1 MSNTIR
7 NLLRRLGALFCAGI
21 LALGLVPQSG
31 LIVARAAMAWPSLP
45 ESVNAGSAICMD
57 ADTGAILYGKNI
69 NVTHY
74 PASITKI
81 MTALLVLEN
90 CSMDETVTFSQT
102 AVSDLEPGAVTA
114 FTSAGDQLSVKDCL
128 YALLFRSA
136 NEVANALA
144 EHVAGSVSAFADM
157 MNQRAAELGCRNTHF
172 VNPNGLNDPDHYTT
186 AYDMAL
192 IARACMENPAFLE
205 LESVDSYTIGPT
217 QKRPNGLTVTLG
229 HKMKRSGTAYT
240 DSRVVSGKTGF
251 TSSAGNTLVTMAED
265 QGRRLVAVVLQDRNP
280 MHYTDTKAMLDLGF
294 SSFENVDASDF
305 FDADAVE
312 AQLITDG
319 VIPQGEGANHLET
332 DRKLQVSLPYGA
344 SAADLTSDYEY
355 NLLGNAPEDA
365 VASLKLSY
373 GDHTAGEFFV
383 LNSRESNLSILDVST
398 PAKVAIVSISLA
410 SVVGV
415 IAFFALGGGTA
426 WHVHNV
432 RVEKKRMERMHR
444 RRRRRLEAMGLSE
457 EEFREI
463 VDRYRKHDKL

>member
-1 MSNTIR
+1 M
-7 NLLRRLGALFCAGI
+7 
-21 LALGLVPQSG
+21 
-31 LIVARAAMAWPSLP
+31 
-45 ESVNAGSAICMD
+45 
-57 ADTGAILYGKNI
+57 
-69 NVTHY
+69 
-74 PASITKI
+74 
-81 MTALLVLEN
+81 
-90 CSMDETVTFSQT
+90 
-102 AVSDLEPGAVTA
+102 
-114 FTSAGDQLSVKDCL
+114 
-128 YALLFRSA
+128 
-136 NEVANALA
+136 
-144 EHVAGSVSAFADM
+144 
-157 MNQRAAELGCRNTHF
+157 
-172 VNPNGLNDPDHYTT
+172 
-186 AYDMAL
+186 
-192 IARACMENPAFLE
+192 
-205 LESVDSYTIGPT
+205 
-217 QKRPNGLTVTLG
+217 
-229 HKMKRSGTAYT
+229 
-240 DSRVVSGKTGF
+240 
-251 TSSAGNTLVTMAED
+251 TMAED